1 MLEGQKIKKPYGV
14 HAGKILRE
22 ARTKMKLSQEQLGTI
37 LGYNC
42 RGQYISNAERGK
54 NNLAPKLVYPL
65 SKILNIPAQELS
77 EAIMLDLAACAH
89 YEIEKGKEITYQ
101 QLASMPEQRSEHDN
115 IIQTYQKADSRN
127 EEPQERRSF
136 YH

>member
-1 MLEGQKIKKPYGV
+1 MIEGQKIKKPYGV

-77 EAIMLDLAACAH
+77 EAIMMDLAACAH
-89 YEIEKGKEITYQ
+89 YEIEKGKNDHNNQTMQGFDQSNINGAET
-101 QLASMPEQRSEHDN
+101 RSSYTHH
-115 IIQTYQKADSRN
+115 A
-127 EEPQERRSF
+127 
-136 YH
+136 